1 MPNAIVTPHTA
12 YFTER
17 ALHDTV
23 EGTLVKCLRFARS
36 ARSPILRRSRTY
48 PCT

>member
-1 MPNAIVTPHTA
+1 VLITPHTA

-23 EGTLVKCLRFARS
+23 ENT
-36 ARSPILRRSRTY
+36 ILNCVSFGGRHG
-48 PCT
+48 